1 MQRAAVAR
9 ALLCNPRVL
18 LADEPTGN
26 LDTETGNEI
35 VKLLRDLA
43 HEERVTIVMVTHNL
57 EIISA
62 TDRVVR
68 MVNGIVTEDT
78 SAKVQHF
85 PQPRLAA
92 V

>member
-26 LDTETGNEI
+26 LDTQTGNEI
-35 VKLLRDLA
+35 VKLLRDINR
-43 HEERVTIVMVTHNL
+43 EEQLTIVMVTHNL
-57 EIISA
+57 EIVSA

-68 MVNGIVTEDT
+68 MVNGVVTEDT
-78 SAKVQHF
+78 SGKVR
-85 PQPRLAA
+85 PLRNCG
-92 V
+92 